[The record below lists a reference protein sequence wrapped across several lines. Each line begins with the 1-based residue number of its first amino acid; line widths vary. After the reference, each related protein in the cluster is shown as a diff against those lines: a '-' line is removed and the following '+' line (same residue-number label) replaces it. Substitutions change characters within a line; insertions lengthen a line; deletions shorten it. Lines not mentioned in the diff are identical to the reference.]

1 MGLIVYI
8 VRSGPESSHLDL
20 KIFWGEGRVAVPM
33 WRVGPGVDEMKPN
46 EGCVSSRNVFPG
58 IYNFLRTK
66 LGKPIQSRMEIAD
79 R

>member
-8 VRSGPESSHLDL
+8 VRSGPKSSHLDL
-20 KIFWGEGRVAVPM
+20 KIFWGEGLEAVLM
-33 WRVGPGVDEMKPN
+33 WRVVPGVEMEPN
-46 EGCVSSRNVFPG
+46 EGSVSSRNVFPG

-66 LGKPIQSRMEIAD
+66 LGKPIQSRMGIAD

>member
-20 KIFWGEGRVAVPM
+20 KIFWGEGSVGVLTR
-33 WRVGPGVDEMKPN
+33 RVGPGVGRGPN
-46 EGCVSSRNVFPG
+46 EGGVSFRNVFPG

-66 LGKPIQSRMEIAD
+66 LGKAIQSRMGIAD

>member
-33 WRVGPGVDEMKPN
+33 WRVGPGVEMKPN
-46 EGCVSSRNVFPG
+46 EGCVSC
-58 IYNFLRTK
+58 
-66 LGKPIQSRMEIAD
+66 
-79 R
+79 